1 MSNELIS
8 EKSWWKRNWNWV
20 VGCLVLLIVAST
32 ILFNTKIIGVGADIT
47 KAYLETSLYTDA
59 LQKAQADKR
68 VSEILGTLQPI
79 DKLSI
84 LEGAVTYTDSNQR
97 VSSTIRVEGTKGKA
111 KMDIKAQ
118 RVQNIWKYNQIN
130 IRIKN
135 PSQQIQTIEIDT
147 TK

>member
-1 MSNELIS
+1 MSNELIP

-20 VGCLVLLIVAST
+20 VGCLVLLVVAST
-32 ILFNTKIIGVGADIT
+32 ILFFFFLIGVGADIT

-59 LQKAQADKR
+59 LQKAQANNR
-68 VSEILGTLQPI
+68 VSAILGTLQPI
-79 DKLSI
+79 DKLAI

-97 VSSTIRVEGTKGKA
+97 VSSTIRVKGTKGKA

>member
-1 MSNELIS
+1 MSNELIP

-20 VGCLVLLIVAST
+20 VVCLVLLIVAST

-59 LQKAQADKR
+59 LQKAQADNR
-68 VSEILGTLQPI
+68 VTEILGTLQPI
-79 DKLSI
+79 DKLAI

-97 VSSTIRVEGTKGKA
+97 VSSTIRVKGTKGKA

>member
-1 MSNELIS
+1 
-8 EKSWWKRNWNWV
+8 
-20 VGCLVLLIVAST
+20 VLLIVAST

-97 VSSTIRVEGTKGKA
+97 VSSTIRVKGTKGKA

>member
-1 MSNELIS
+1 MSNELIP
-8 EKSWWKRNWNWV
+8 EKSWWKSNWNWV
-20 VGCLVLLIVAST
+20 VGCLVLLVVAST

-59 LQKAQADKR
+59 LQKAQADNR
-68 VSEILGTLQPI
+68 VTEILGTLQPI
-79 DKLSI
+79 DKLAI

-97 VSSTIRVEGTKGKA
+97 VSSTIRVKGTKGKA